1 LNQELGTVNSDPEP
15 ELTQN
20 SEPGT
25 LNRIPS
31 MIQER
36 LDLLREALPYIQ
48 RFKNKIFVVKLSG
61 KITEDQEQLN
71 SLAEEITLC
80 QQVGIYI
87 AVIHGGGKQLTTIAE
102 RLGITQ
108 RIVNGRRVTD
118 TETLEVAKMV
128 FAGQINLDIVSA
140 LRGCGCETVGLSGVD
155 GNIIHARRREIQKVL
170 NHDTG
175 EIETIDFGHV
185 GDIVEINVRLLSLLL
200 ENGYVPVISSLG
212 ADEQGNIYNINAD
225 TIAAE
230 IAVHLQAEK
239 LILLT
244 DVDGIL
250 RDRDDPSSRIS
261 RINVEEAERLVR
273 ERVVSSGMLPK
284 IAAIAH
290 LIRRGVRSAHII
302 NGSKRNALLHEVFT
316 DEGAGT
322 MITE

>member
-1 LNQELGTVNSDPEP
+1 
-15 ELTQN
+15 
-20 SEPGT
+20 
-25 LNRIPS
+25 

-61 KITEDQEQLN
+61 KVTEDQEQLN

-80 QQVGIYI
+80 QQVGINL
-87 AVIHGGGKQLTTIAE
+87 AVVHGGGKQLTTIAE
-102 RLGITQ
+102 RLGIEQ

-118 TETLEVAKMV
+118 AETLEVAKMV
-128 FAGQINLDIVSA
+128 FAGQINLDILSA
-140 LRGCGCETVGLSGVD
+140 LRRCGCETVGLSGLD
-155 GNIIHARRREIQKVL
+155 GGIIQAQRREIQRVL
-170 NHDTG
+170 NQETG
-175 EIETIDFGHV
+175 EVETVDFGHV
-185 GDIVEINVRLLSLLL
+185 GDIVEINVRLLRLML
-200 ENGYVPVISSLG
+200 ESGYVPVISSLG

-239 LILLT
+239 LLLLT

-250 RDRDDPSSRIS
+250 LNREDRTSRIS
-261 RINVEEAERLVR
+261 RLSVDEADRLVK

-284 IAAIAH
+284 IAAIVH

-322 MITE
+322 MITS

>member
-1 LNQELGTVNSDPEP
+1 
-15 ELTQN
+15 
-20 SEPGT
+20 
-25 LNRIPS
+25 
-31 MIQER
+31 MINER

-61 KITEDQEQLN
+61 KVTEDHEQLN
-71 SLAEEITLC
+71 SLAEEVTLC
-80 QQVGIYI
+80 QQVGIHV

-102 RLGITQ
+102 RLGVQQ

-118 TETLEVAKMV
+118 AETLEIAKMV
-128 FAGQINLDIVSA
+128 FAGQINLDILSS
-140 LRGCGCETVGLSGVD
+140 LGKSGCETVGLSGID
-155 GNIIHARRREIQKVL
+155 GNIIHAQRREIQKVL
-170 NHDTG
+170 NQETG
-175 EIETIDFGHV
+175 ELETVDFGHV
-185 GDIVEINVRLLSLLL
+185 GDIVEINSRLLRLLL

-250 RDRDDPSSRIS
+250 RDRNDPSSRIS
-261 RINVEEAERLVR
+261 RLTVEEAERLVR
-273 ERVVSSGMLPK
+273 ERAVSAGMLPK

-290 LIRRGVRSAHII
+290 LIRRGVKSAHII
-302 NGSKRNALLHEVFT
+302 NGSRRNALLHEVFT

-322 MITE
+322 MITS

>member
-1 LNQELGTVNSDPEP
+1 
-15 ELTQN
+15 
-20 SEPGT
+20 
-25 LNRIPS
+25 
-31 MIQER
+31 MINER

-80 QQVGIYI
+80 QQVGIHL
-87 AVIHGGGKQLTTIAE
+87 AVVHGGGKQLTTVAE

-140 LRGCGCETVGLSGVD
+140 LRGFGCETVGLSGVD

-170 NHDTG
+170 NQETG
-175 EIETIDFGHV
+175 EVETIDFGHV

-250 RDRDDPSSRIS
+250 LDRDDPSSRMS
-261 RINVEEAERLVR
+261 RLTVEEADRLVKD
-273 ERVVSSGMLPK
+273 RVVSSGMLPK

-322 MITE
+322 MITN

>member
-1 LNQELGTVNSDPEP
+1 
-15 ELTQN
+15 
-20 SEPGT
+20 
-25 LNRIPS
+25 
-31 MIQER
+31 MINER

-48 RFKNKIFVVKLSG
+48 RFKNKRFVVKLSG

-80 QQVGIYI
+80 QQVGIHL
-87 AVIHGGGKQLTTIAE
+87 AVVHGGGKQLTTIAE
-102 RLGITQ
+102 RLGIAQ

-140 LRGCGCETVGLSGVD
+140 LRGFGCETVGLSGVD

-170 NHDTG
+170 NQETG
-175 EIETIDFGHV
+175 EVETIDFGHV

-200 ENGYVPVISSLG
+200 DNGYVPVISSLG

-250 RDRDDPSSRIS
+250 LDRDDPSSRVS
-261 RINVEEAERLVR
+261 RLTVEEADRLVKD
-273 ERVVSSGMLPK
+273 RVVSSGMLPK

-322 MITE
+322 MITN

>member
-1 LNQELGTVNSDPEP
+1 
-15 ELTQN
+15 
-20 SEPGT
+20 
-25 LNRIPS
+25 
-31 MIQER
+31 MINER

-80 QQVGIYI
+80 QQVGIHL
-87 AVIHGGGKQLTTIAE
+87 AVVHGGGKQLTTVAE

-140 LRGCGCETVGLSGVD
+140 LRGFGCETVGLSGVD

-170 NHDTG
+170 NQETG
-175 EIETIDFGHV
+175 EVETIDFGHV

-250 RDRDDPSSRIS
+250 LDRDDPSSRMS
-261 RINVEEAERLVR
+261 RLTVEEADRLVKD
-273 ERVVSSGMLPK
+273 RVVSSGMLPK

-322 MITE
+322 MITS

>member
-1 LNQELGTVNSDPEP
+1 
-15 ELTQN
+15 
-20 SEPGT
+20 
-25 LNRIPS
+25 
-31 MIQER
+31 MINER

-48 RFKNKIFVVKLSG
+48 RFKNNIFVVKLSG
-61 KITEDQEQLN
+61 KVTEDQEQLN
-71 SLAEEITLC
+71 SLAEEITLL
-80 QQVGIYI
+80 QQVGIHV
-87 AVIHGGGKQLTTIAE
+87 AVIHGGGKQLTTVAE
-102 RLGITQ
+102 RLGIAQ

-128 FAGQINLDIVSA
+128 FAGQINLDILSA
-140 LRGCGCETVGLSGVD
+140 LRRSGCETVGLSGID
-155 GNIIHARRREIQKVL
+155 GNTIRAKRREIQDVL
-170 NHDTG
+170 NQETG
-175 EIETIDFGHV
+175 EVETIDFGHV
-185 GDIVEINVRLLSLLL
+185 GDIVEISVRLLKLLL
-200 ENGYVPVISSLG
+200 ENGYVPVMSSLG

-250 RDRDDPSSRIS
+250 LDRHDPSSRLS
-261 RINVEEAERLVR
+261 RLTADEAERLVR

-322 MITE
+322 MITN